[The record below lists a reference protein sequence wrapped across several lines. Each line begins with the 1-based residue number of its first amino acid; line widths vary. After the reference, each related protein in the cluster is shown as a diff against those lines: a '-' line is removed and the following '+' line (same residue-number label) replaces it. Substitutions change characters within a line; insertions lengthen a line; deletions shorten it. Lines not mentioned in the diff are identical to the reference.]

1 MKKYFLVLIGITILL
16 TGCSIFNS
24 GDSLSPKAKRALR
37 NGNIYFSRQLLD
49 NAEVF
54 FQEVLEEYPDHLET
68 NKKLADID
76 FFNAENNDRIAYESY
91 LDAYSKYQVV
101 YNQLKDVDRDNM
113 SRDQRRW
120 YKDTRKKLD
129 SINARILLLAN
140 KQYETYTN
148 DGVGDLDE
156 IKAKYYKLIEL
167 DPDNIEPYRF
177 LTSILN
183 NERIALMNSEEPDEF
198 LITKLDNEMLYMFSQ
213 WVRIE
218 PSNIEYRSQYAKQLF
233 ALERYQQ
240 AAEQLDILTQQDPY
254 NYDHY
259 DIYAATMEAIENYQ
273 AAYDKMLEAN
283 DLIPENVKIYQ
294 SLIYYARLL
303 ENDDAIYEFS
313 KKLIEIEASPANL
326 NTFCQFLYRK
336 NMYEDLLTYA
346 EKWFVVERTNKLPA
360 QFAAFAAQKL
370 KDTNK
375 YQYYAK
381 KYQELNSAN

>member
-1 MKKYFLVLIGITILL
+1 MKKYFLVLIGITILF

-24 GDSLSPKAKRALR
+24 SDSLSPKAKRALR
-37 NGNIYFSRQLLD
+37 NGNIYYSQQLLE
-49 NAEVF
+49 NAQGF
-54 FQEVLEEYPDHLET
+54 FEEVLEEYPTHLET

-91 LDAYSKYQVV
+91 LKAYAKYQIV
-101 YNQLKDVDRDNM
+101 YKQLSDLTREEM

-140 KQYETYTN
+140 KEYETYSN
-148 DGVGDLDE
+148 DGEGVLEE

-167 DPDNIEPYRF
+167 DPDNLEPYRF

-183 NERIALMNSEEPDEF
+183 NEKIALRKAEEPNEVE
-198 LITKLDNEMLYMFSQ
+198 ISKLENEMLYMFSQ

-218 PSNIEYRSQYAKQLF
+218 PTNIEYRTQYSKQLF
-233 ALERYQQ
+233 ALEKYQE
-240 AAEQLDILTQQDPY
+240 AAEQIEVLIQQDPY

-259 DIYAATMEAIENYQ
+259 DLYAATMEKLENYQ

-283 DLIPENVKIYQ
+283 ELIPENVDIYK
-294 SLIYYARLL
+294 SLIFYANLL
-303 ENDDAIYEFS
+303 ENNDAFYEYS
-313 KKLIEIEASPANL
+313 VKLIDIEASPANL
-326 NTFCQFLYRK
+326 RAFCQFLYQK
-336 NMYEDLLTYA
+336 EMFEDLLNYS
-346 EKWFVVERTNKLPA
+346 EKWFVVERTNKMPA

-370 KDTNK
+370 KDNDK
-375 YQYYAK
+375 YKYYAK
-381 KYQELNSAN
+381 KYQELSQAN

>member
-1 MKKYFLVLIGITILL
+1 MKKYFLVLIGITILF

-24 GDSLSPKAKRALR
+24 SDSLSPKAKRALR
-37 NGNIYFSRQLLD
+37 NGNIYYSQQLLD

-54 FQEVLEEYPDHLET
+54 FNEVLAEYPNHLET

-91 LDAYSKYQVV
+91 LKAYAKYQIV
-101 YNQLKDVDRDNM
+101 YNQLEGLARTEM

-140 KQYETYTN
+140 KEYETYLN
-148 DGVGDLDE
+148 DDQGDLDE

-183 NERIALMNSEEPDEF
+183 NEKIALSKAEEPNEVE
-198 LITKLDNEMLYMFSQ
+198 ISKIENEMLYMFSQ

-218 PSNIEYRSQYAKQLF
+218 PTNLDYRSQYAKQLY
-233 ALERYQQ
+233 ALEKYQE
-240 AAEQLDILTQQDPY
+240 AAEQIEILIQQDPY

-259 DIYAATMEAIENYQ
+259 DLYAATVEKMGNHQ
-273 AAYDKMLEAN
+273 AAFDKMLEAN
-283 DLIPENVKIYQ
+283 ELIPENVDIYQ
-294 SLIYYARLL
+294 SLIFYARLL
-303 ENDDAIYEFS
+303 EDNDAIYEYS
-313 KKLIEIEASPANL
+313 KKLIEIEASPTNL
-326 NTFCQFLYRK
+326 RTFSTFLYQ
-336 NMYEDLLTYA
+336 NEMYEDLLTYS
-346 EKWFVVERTNKLPA
+346 EKWFVVDRTNKMPA

-370 KDTNK
+370 KDNDK
-375 YQYYAK
+375 YKYYAK
-381 KYQELNSAN
+381 KYQELSQNN